1 MKTTEST
8 FVVLSLVLLTTGALR
23 AMENREDISGT
34 TKASCL
40 VQVTSDPAIFPV
52 NWQTIEALVYSSG
65 VGGKAA
71 REVLKISPDDISEI
85 FTIDILGSGGGMGTT
100 GLGPRPT
107 TTSRL
112 GKPGLG
118 EDAGMDGYEM
128 MMEEYGMKG
137 GDEYSP
143 FAPSSRTTRG
153 RTSSTAT
160 SSSRS
165 RSSSYGRST
174 TTARKPGETTA
185 QYEARRRAQ
194 AAARARDAAARSR
207 TRRSTATTGIIS
219 AVGQTTLLRLSVG
232 LPDEAAP
239 AAKEFVSA
247 LVENLHHVLLDAYD
261 AYASELQSQF
271 TFAERQRDTAEARL
285 ADATSQVEAVKVT
298 PPLEPDPVD
307 VAVREQLET
316 IVDLSNL
323 SQAMS
328 FEEVVQVLEDSVD
341 PPLQMQPNWK
351 NLLEF
356 ADLEPTTPAMMDP
369 LTGIKLRKG
378 LELLLAGVSSDLVKV
393 GYVVDEGVIV
403 IATEDRLPSKLVTVV
418 YQTSGLDCA
427 ALVQTIQD
435 TIEPDSW
442 HDSSKGPSRNLV
454 THSSQGL
461 RNPTQVLQIET
472 SRTGKGKVVS
482 YAASKLVVLQT
493 HEVHEEIEKFL
504 VSMTKNI
511 PATVRSQIPPEM
523 LLSEKRDLLR
533 EKQIIEMETVRLQAR
548 QLGIESQIAK
558 IKNQMEA
565 NVKPDPV
572 IAELE
577 QLVEMHAAQLAL
589 LERQYQAGRLEGTE
603 LVDVKEK
610 LTRAKID
617 LAKRRQQVSLP
628 GGGVQVGKYNND
640 LADITIELAEKAAAL
655 RVLNEQLGQTEHQL
669 TAATMIDPQVSKIR
683 MATRAF
689 EMADER
695 VNELN
700 ARIVN
705 LRPPTVSV
713 LGGK

>member
-1 MKTTEST
+1 MKMKTTEST

-100 GLGPRPT
+100 GLGPRPA

-153 RTSSTAT
+153 RTSSTGT

-165 RSSSYGRST
+165 RST

-194 AAARARDAAARSR
+194 AAARARAAAARSS